1 VDELPNLEIWRE
13 ALAHLRHLSDD
24 VWKGFRLF
32 LALNGFVLT
41 LLSVR
46 FSLGSWSGSKAA
58 QVCALCLSGIAITLA
73 ARYLLKRHRIY
84 YLQMLAKKS
93 LIEMDLG
100 LYGKNLKGS
109 QTDLAFPWRL
119 TPEVVRE
126 IQKDF
131 DAWVKKSVRS
141 KGTIA
146 RVQFWF
152 YEALIGIYAL
162 IIIATY
168 FGSLIHPAR

>member
-1 VDELPNLEIWRE
+1 MKDFPNLEIWRE

-41 LLSVR
+41 LLIVRLSVG
-46 FSLGSWSGSKAA
+46 FGSFTKVTEVAT
-58 QVCALCLSGIAITLA
+58 LCGIGIGVTLA
-73 ARYLLKRHRIY
+73 GRYLLLRHRVY

-100 LYGKNLKGS
+100 LYATKLKDS
-109 QTDLAFPWRL
+109 ETDLAFPWRL

-126 IQKDF
+126 IQSDF
-131 DAWVKKSVRS
+131 DAWVKKSIRS

-152 YEALIGIYAL
+152 YEALLGVYAATLVTTAIVGIG
-162 IIIATY
+162 
-168 FGSLIHPAR
+168 